1 MSRIYFFQSLLA
13 LFTFFY
19 FLIRFLALTELNII
33 MWKQSMIL
41 HFSLQFF
48 HFKTFCYRSRC
59 WSWWGNLDRGQYPFQ
74 QIKFLNLVVPSPC
87 QTEPYNKWTISLD
100 SLCLIFFI
108 PLLRFLF
115 RFSFLYVSN
124 CKATFWCWLWQILI
138 FLSLTVYGCKLL
150 KWQEHGGMK

>member
-1 MSRIYFFQSLLA
+1 
-13 LFTFFY
+13 
-19 FLIRFLALTELNII
+19 

-74 QIKFLNLVVPSPC
+74 QITFVNLVVPSPR

-115 RFSFLYVSN
+115 RFPFYMFLIVRQPFDVNSDRYLFFYLWLSMVVS
-124 CKATFWCWLWQILI
+124 CWNDKNMAAWNNSNNRARFTI
-138 FLSLTVYGCKLL
+138 F
-150 KWQEHGGMK
+150 